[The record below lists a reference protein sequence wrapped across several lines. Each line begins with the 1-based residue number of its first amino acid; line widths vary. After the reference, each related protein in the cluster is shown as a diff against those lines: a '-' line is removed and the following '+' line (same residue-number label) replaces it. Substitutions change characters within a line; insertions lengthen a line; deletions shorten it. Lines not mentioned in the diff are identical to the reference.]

1 MLSVASL
8 DRAGGDMSFGGMYRG
23 IVLRT
28 NDPLRRNRIQVAVP
42 VVNGSEPLEW
52 ALPCLPPLAAAQQ
65 RMPLRGESVWIM
77 FEHGISDHPVWMGS
91 WSASHGIVP
100 TVGDNGT
107 ASPTGGGVFGPLNP
121 EPVSTRL
128 PVPTAPS
135 VRGGLGTI
143 VASWSGTNVGD
154 APLGSNWRA
163 AELHVGSSSTFIPS
177 TTTLVNT
184 FVSKYGG
191 SIAVPIGDYV
201 AHYLR
206 LRNVGIDNTVSAP
219 SDAAI
224 GFALKVNTLD
234 VASMAI
240 TAQQFLSTKH
250 FLL

>member
-1 MLSVASL
+1 MVSVASL
-8 DRAGGDMSFGGMYRG
+8 DRAGGDKSFGGMYRG

-28 NDPLRRNRIQVAVP
+28 NDPLRLNRIQVAVP
-42 VVNGSEPLEW
+42 VVNGGNPLEW
-52 ALPCLPPLAAAQQ
+52 ALPCLPPLASAQQ
-65 RMPLRGESVWIM
+65 RMPLRGESVWVM
-77 FEHGISDHPVWMGS
+77 FEHGISDHPVWMGA

-107 ASPTGGGVFGPLNP
+107 ASPTGGGAFGPP

-128 PVPTAPS
+128 PVPVAPS
-135 VRGGLGTI
+135 VRGGLGTL
-143 VASWSGTNVGD
+143 VVSWSGTNING

-163 AELHVGSSSTFIPS
+163 AELHIGASSTFIPS
-177 TTTLVNT
+177 TNTLVNL

-191 SIAVPIGDYV
+191 TITVPTADYA

-206 LRNVGIDNTVSAP
+206 LRNVGIDNTVSVP
-219 SDAAI
+219 SEAAI
-224 GFALKVNTLD
+224 GFALKVNTID

>member
-52 ALPCLPPLAAAQQ
+52 ALPCLPPLAATQQ

-91 WSASHGIVP
+91 WSVTHGMVP

-107 ASPTGGGVFGPLNP
+107 ASPTGGGVTNPLNP
-121 EPVSTRL
+121 PPVNTQL

-135 VRGGLGTI
+135 VRGGLGTL
-143 VASWSGTNVGD
+143 VVSWSGTNVGGV
-154 APLGSNWRA
+154 ALGSNWRA
-163 AELHVGSSSTFIPS
+163 AELHIGLSSTFVPS
-177 TTTLVNT
+177 TATLVNN

-191 SIAVPIGDYV
+191 RISVPTEDYG
-201 AHYLR
+201 ARYLR
-206 LRNVGIDNTVSAP
+206 LRNVGLDDTVSAP
-219 SDAAI
+219 SDSAI
-224 GFALKVNTLD
+224 GFALKVNTID

-240 TAQQFLSTKH
+240 TVQQFLSTKH
-250 FLL
+250 FLI